1 MDLETVVNQARL
13 LDHARKSIEF
23 YSTKQLP
30 FGNTTAAATAG
41 ADTRSP
47 DLCAAATDNQKQL
60 CFFCGNSRHP
70 RANCPARDRN
80 CHKCGRRGHFGT
92 VCKSKLPVKTTAST
106 LPDEKPTSSASAWI
120 SVTSSTCAMV
130 KSMTSVTING
140 ITAKALVDSGS
151 TDSFI
156 CRRLADRMQLKVI
169 RAVGSVKMASSTLV
183 ASIEG
188 YCCVDIRCNGNMYK
202 DVRLSVLS
210 DLCADVILGEDFLG
224 LHREV
229 KIRFDGRRPPLK
241 VCCLAEALV
250 SAPTLFAGVPEH
262 CKPIATSSRRFTI
275 SDKQFISREIKRLL
289 DDGIIEQSCSPW
301 RAQVVIA
308 TPENHKRRLVVD
320 YSQINLLHLTRIRY
334 RK

>member
-1 MDLETVVNQARL
+1 MNGCVQTLRQLAKDCTFKAVSAKNEEEHIRDAFISGLYDGDIRKRLLENTAVDLETVVNQARL
-13 LDHARKSIEF
+13 LDHARKSSEF

-80 CHKCGRRGHFGT
+80 CHKCGRRGHLGT

-120 SVTSSTCAMV
+120 SVTSSTCATV

-140 ITAKALVDSGS
+140 ITAKALVDIGS
-151 TDSFI
+151 TGSFI

-169 RAVGSVKMASSTLV
+169 RAVGIV
-183 ASIEG
+183 
-188 YCCVDIRCNGNMYK
+188 
-202 DVRLSVLS
+202 
-210 DLCADVILGEDFLG
+210 
-224 LHREV
+224 
-229 KIRFDGRRPPLK
+229 
-241 VCCLAEALV
+241 
-250 SAPTLFAGVPEH
+250 
-262 CKPIATSSRRFTI
+262 
-275 SDKQFISREIKRLL
+275 
-289 DDGIIEQSCSPW
+289 
-301 RAQVVIA
+301 
-308 TPENHKRRLVVD
+308 
-320 YSQINLLHLTRIRY
+320 
-334 RK
+334 